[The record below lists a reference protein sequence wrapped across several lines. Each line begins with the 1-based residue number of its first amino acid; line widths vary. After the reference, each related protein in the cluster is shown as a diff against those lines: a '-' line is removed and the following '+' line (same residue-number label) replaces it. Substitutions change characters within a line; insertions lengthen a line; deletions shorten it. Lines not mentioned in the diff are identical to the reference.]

1 MKKDDLCAALR
12 LYAVTD
18 RSWLGNGTL
27 SDAVEAA
34 LRGGATMVQLR
45 EKSLTQADFLQEA
58 KTLAALCACFQI
70 PFLINDNLEIAL
82 ACNADGVHVG
92 QDDMAPQKARALL
105 GPGKILGVSAHTVDQ
120 ALAAEKTGADYLGVG
135 AVFSTATKQ
144 DAASVPLETVRE
156 ICQAVSIP
164 VVAIGGISA
173 DNILSLQNSGVVGAA
188 VVSALFAAEDIFS
201 AAQNLSRLTKEA
213 FL

>member
-18 RSWLGNGTL
+18 RSGLVIVTL
-27 SDAVEAA
+27 SDGVKAA

-58 KTLAALCACFQI
+58 KTLAALCARFQI

-92 QDDMAPQKARALL
+92 QDDMDPQKARALL

>member
-1 MKKDDLCAALR
+1 MKKDDLCAAPR

-27 SDAVEAA
+27 SNAVEAA

-58 KTLAALCACFQI
+58 KTLAALCARFQI

-188 VVSALFAAEDIFS
+188 IVSALFAAEDIFS

>member
-1 MKKDDLCAALR
+1 
-12 LYAVTD
+12 
-18 RSWLGNGTL
+18 
-27 SDAVEAA
+27 
-34 LRGGATMVQLR
+34 MVQLR

-58 KTLAALCACFQI
+58 KTLAALCARFQI

-92 QDDMAPQKARALL
+92 QDDMDPQKARALL

-188 VVSALFAAEDIFS
+188 VVSALFAAENIFS

>member
-58 KTLAALCACFQI
+58 KTLAALCARFQI

-201 AAQNLSRLTKEA
+201 FS
-213 FL
+213 

>member
-45 EKSLTQADFLQEA
+45 EKSLTQEDFLQEA
-58 KTLAALCACFQI
+58 KMLATLCARFQI

-92 QDDMAPQKARALL
+92 QDDMDPQKARALL
-105 GPGKILGVSAHTVDQ
+105 GPGKILGVSAHTVQQ

>member
-1 MKKDDLCAALR
+1 MKKDDLRAALR

-58 KTLAALCACFQI
+58 KTLAALCARFQI

-92 QDDMAPQKARALL
+92 QDDMDPQKARALL
-105 GPGKILGVSAHTVDQ
+105 GPGKILGVSAHTVQQ

>member
-58 KTLAALCACFQI
+58 KTLAALCARFQI

-92 QDDMAPQKARALL
+92 QDDMDPQKARALL
-105 GPGKILGVSAHTVDQ
+105 GPGKILGVSAHTVQQ

>member
-58 KTLAALCACFQI
+58 KTLAALCARFQI

-135 AVFSTATKQ
+135 AVFSTSTKQ

>member
-58 KTLAALCACFQI
+58 KTLAALCARFQI

-92 QDDMAPQKARALL
+92 QDDMDPQKARALL

-135 AVFSTATKQ
+135 AVFSTSTKQ

>member
-58 KTLAALCACFQI
+58 KTLAALCARFQI

-135 AVFSTATKQ
+135 AVFSTSTKQ

-188 VVSALFAAEDIFS
+188 VVSALFAAENIFS

>member
-27 SDAVEAA
+27 SNAVEAA

-58 KTLAALCACFQI
+58 KTLAALCARFQI

-188 VVSALFAAEDIFS
+188 IVSALFAAEDIFS

>member
-58 KTLAALCACFQI
+58 KTLAALCARFQI

-120 ALAAEKTGADYLGVG
+120 ALAAVKTGADYLGVG

>member
-58 KTLAALCACFQI
+58 KTLAALCARFQI

-82 ACNADGVHVG
+82 ACNADGVH
-92 QDDMAPQKARALL
+92 
-105 GPGKILGVSAHTVDQ
+105 GK
-120 ALAAEKTGADYLGVG
+120 
-135 AVFSTATKQ
+135 STMT
-144 DAASVPLETVRE
+144 R
-156 ICQAVSIP
+156 
-164 VVAIGGISA
+164 
-173 DNILSLQNSGVVGAA
+173 
-188 VVSALFAAEDIFS
+188 
-201 AAQNLSRLTKEA
+201 
-213 FL
+213 

>member
-45 EKSLTQADFLQEA
+45 EKSLTQEDFLQEA
-58 KTLAALCACFQI
+58 KMLAALCARFQI

>member
-34 LRGGATMVQLR
+34 LRGGSTMVQLR

-58 KTLAALCACFQI
+58 KTLAALCARFQI

-92 QDDMAPQKARALL
+92 QDDMDPQKARALL

>member
-12 LYAVTD
+12 LYADTD

-58 KTLAALCACFQI
+58 KTLAALCARFQI

-92 QDDMAPQKARALL
+92 QDDMDPQKARALL
-105 GPGKILGVSAHTVDQ
+105 GPGKILGVSAHTVQQ

-135 AVFSTATKQ
+135 AVFSTSTKQ

>member
-58 KTLAALCACFQI
+58 KTLAALCARFQI

-92 QDDMAPQKARALL
+92 QDDMDPQKARALL

-135 AVFSTATKQ
+135 AVFSTSTKQ

-188 VVSALFAAEDIFS
+188 VVSALFAAENIFS

>member
-58 KTLAALCACFQI
+58 KTLAALCARFQI

-92 QDDMAPQKARALL
+92 QDDMDPQKARALL

-188 VVSALFAAEDIFS
+188 IVSALFAAEDIFS

>member
-58 KTLAALCACFQI
+58 KTLAALCARFQI

-92 QDDMAPQKARALL
+92 QDDMDPQKARALL
-105 GPGKILGVSAHTVDQ
+105 GPGKILGVSAHTVQQ

-135 AVFSTATKQ
+135 AVFSTSTKQ

>member
-1 MKKDDLCAALR
+1 MCAALR

-58 KTLAALCACFQI
+58 KTLAALCARFQI

-92 QDDMAPQKARALL
+92 QDDMDPQKARALL
-105 GPGKILGVSAHTVDQ
+105 GPGKILGVSAHTVQQ

-135 AVFSTATKQ
+135 AVFSTSTKQ

>member
-58 KTLAALCACFQI
+58 KTLAALCARFQI

-188 VVSALFAAEDIFS
+188 IVSALFAAEDIFS

>member
-58 KTLAALCACFQI
+58 KTLAALCARFQI

-188 VVSALFAAEDIFS
+188 VVSALFAAENIFS

>member
-58 KTLAALCACFQI
+58 KTLAALCARFQI

-92 QDDMAPQKARALL
+92 QDDMDPQKARALL

>member
-58 KTLAALCACFQI
+58 KTLAALCARFQI

-92 QDDMAPQKARALL
+92 QDDMDPQKARALL
-105 GPGKILGVSAHTVDQ
+105 GPGKILGVSAHTVQQ

-135 AVFSTATKQ
+135 AVFSTSTKQ
-144 DAASVPLETVRE
+144 AAAPVPLETVRE

>member
-45 EKSLTQADFLQEA
+45 EKSLTQEDFLQEA
-58 KTLAALCACFQI
+58 KMLATLCARFQI

-92 QDDMAPQKARALL
+92 QDDMDPQKARALL
-105 GPGKILGVSAHTVDQ
+105 GPGKILGVSAHTVQQ

-135 AVFSTATKQ
+135 AVFSTSTKQ

>member
-1 MKKDDLCAALR
+1 MKKDDLFAALR

-58 KTLAALCACFQI
+58 KTLAALCARFQI

>member
-45 EKSLTQADFLQEA
+45 EKSLTQEDFLQEA
-58 KTLAALCACFQI
+58 KMLAALCARFQI

-105 GPGKILGVSAHTVDQ
+105 GPGKILGVSAHTVQQ

>member
-1 MKKDDLCAALR
+1 MR

-58 KTLAALCACFQI
+58 KTLAALCARFQI

>member
-1 MKKDDLCAALR
+1 MKKDDLSAALR

-27 SDAVEAA
+27 LDAVEAA
-34 LRGGATMVQLR
+34 LRGGTTMVQLR
-45 EKSLTQADFLQEA
+45 EKKLAAGAFLKEA
-58 KTLAALCACFQI
+58 KDLADLCARFHT
-70 PFLINDNLEIAL
+70 PFLINDNVEIAL
-82 ACNADGVHVG
+82 ACHADGVHVG
-92 QDDMAPQKARALL
+92 QDDMAAQKARDLL

-120 ALAAEKTGADYLGVG
+120 ALAAEKAGADYLGVG
-135 AVFSTATKQ
+135 AVFSTSTKQ
-144 DAASVPLETVRE
+144 DADHVPFQTLRE

-173 DNILSLQNSGVVGAA
+173 HNILSLQNSGVAGVA
-188 VVSALFAAEDIFS
+188 VVSALFAEKDIFS

-213 FL
+213 FQ

>member
-1 MKKDDLCAALR
+1 MCAALR

-27 SDAVEAA
+27 SNAVEAA

-58 KTLAALCACFQI
+58 KTLAALCARFQI

-188 VVSALFAAEDIFS
+188 IVSALFAAEDIFS

>member
-1 MKKDDLCAALR
+1 LKKDDLCAALR

-45 EKSLTQADFLQEA
+45 EKSLTQEDFLQEA
-58 KTLAALCACFQI
+58 KMLATLCARFQI

-92 QDDMAPQKARALL
+92 QDDMDPQKARALL
-105 GPGKILGVSAHTVDQ
+105 GPGKILGVSAHTVQQ

>member
-1 MKKDDLCAALR
+1 LKKDDLCAALR

-58 KTLAALCACFQI
+58 KTLAALCARFQI

-92 QDDMAPQKARALL
+92 QDDMDPQKARALL

>member
-1 MKKDDLCAALR
+1 MKKDDLRAALR

-45 EKSLTQADFLQEA
+45 EKSLTQEDFLQEA
-58 KTLAALCACFQI
+58 KMLAALCARFQI

-188 VVSALFAAEDIFS
+188 VVSALFAAENIFS

>member
-34 LRGGATMVQLR
+34 LRGGSTMVQLR

-58 KTLAALCACFQI
+58 KTLAALCARFQI

-188 VVSALFAAEDIFS
+188 IVSALFAAEDIFS

>member
-34 LRGGATMVQLR
+34 LRGGSTMVQLR

-58 KTLAALCACFQI
+58 KTLAALCARFQI

>member
-58 KTLAALCACFQI
+58 KTLAALCARFQI

>member
-1 MKKDDLCAALR
+1 M
-12 LYAVTD
+12 
-18 RSWLGNGTL
+18 
-27 SDAVEAA
+27 
-34 LRGGATMVQLR
+34 
-45 EKSLTQADFLQEA
+45 
-58 KTLAALCACFQI
+58 
-70 PFLINDNLEIAL
+70 
-82 ACNADGVHVG
+82 
-92 QDDMAPQKARALL
+92 
-105 GPGKILGVSAHTVDQ
+105 
-120 ALAAEKTGADYLGVG
+120 AAEKTGADYLGVG

-188 VVSALFAAEDIFS
+188 IVSALFAAEDIFS

>member
-58 KTLAALCACFQI
+58 KTLAALCARFQI

-92 QDDMAPQKARALL
+92 QDDMDPQKARALL

-188 VVSALFAAEDIFS
+188 VVSALFAAENIFS

>member
-58 KTLAALCACFQI
+58 KTLAALCARFQI

-173 DNILSLQNSGVVGAA
+173 DNILSLQNSGVDGVA

>member
-58 KTLAALCACFQI
+58 KTLAALCARFQI

-92 QDDMAPQKARALL
+92 QDDMDPQKARALL
-105 GPGKILGVSAHTVDQ
+105 GPGKILGVSAHTVQQ

-135 AVFSTATKQ
+135 AVFSTSTKQ

-164 VVAIGGISA
+164 VVAIGGIST